1 MKPTPS
7 QKILA
12 LIFVSMIFLTSG
24 LFAQTFELKDY
35 KNPDYQFKML
45 ETGFSF
51 GSSTSGNK
59 RSYSGSQSWPELKND
74 RFEISGLL
82 TPNYYAYKNR
92 RHYQGSQRLQLG
104 LHPGYISRNNEIINQ
119 NSTQSEEYKHRS
131 FIGDLYA
138 ETNNRFYNNKLQ
150 FFEVNTKL
158 QYLYNGQKNSQDKD
172 PVDYQSAQSTIDRNQ
187 EISLYV
193 PLLIGMGRIESV
205 QDARLALYIFDDLK
219 KSGNLKHEPNKEEIE
234 TFASFITQLKNKRH
248 FDSRLRKISEI
259 TAVDSMLQTMGLK
272 TGPEASWFTLLNDNW
287 DFASGPQR
295 ESGSR
300 FSFGVAP
307 RMMIDL
313 NLGRDKYLDATNQE
327 SVSEDKAQNRAIGA
341 DFLVSYLRSVPTSAE
356 WQHDTYAEAVFSP
369 LNTYSITKSFEDD
382 IMTSEVES
390 FYKEPSFGATVSH
403 EIGYYPNSRTSV
415 SLLGEAGYRY
425 FYKAKRKVDPL
436 EEEESRNNLST
447 RLRLQGHYYLSPQLT
462 FNAVLAGYYNSNDYM
477 IRAIQTSAELTTH
490 DKNFSGELSLGFTYK
505 LY

>member
-1 MKPTPS
+1 MKS
-7 QKILA
+7 RMLLKRW
-12 LIFVSMIFLTSG
+12 LIACTSFVLITHSLQ
-24 LFAQTFELKDY
+24 AQENFELRDY
-35 KNPDYQFKML
+35 KNPDYQLKML

-51 GSSTSGNK
+51 GSNTNTIRK
-59 RSYSGSQSWPELKND
+59 SYSGSQSWPELRSD
-74 RFEISGLL
+74 RFAISGQL
-82 TPNYYAYKNR
+82 TPEYYAYKNR
-92 RHYQGSQRLQLG
+92 RHFQGSQRLQIGIQPRYLAN
-104 LHPGYISRNNEIINQ
+104 NNEAINQ
-119 NSTQSEEYKHRS
+119 NSSQSEEYKQRG
-131 FIGDLYA
+131 FMGNLYA
-138 ETNNRFYNNKLQ
+138 EANNRFYNNKLQ

-172 PVDYQSAQSTIDRNQ
+172 PVDYLSTQSAIDRNQ

-193 PLLIGMGRIESV
+193 PLLIGKGRIESV
-205 QDARLALYIFDDLK
+205 QDARLALYIFEDLK

-259 TAVDSMLQTMGLK
+259 TAVDSMLHTMGFK
-272 TGPEASWFTLLNDNW
+272 TGREASWFTLLNDNW

-313 NLGRDKYLDATNQE
+313 SFQRDRYLDATNQE
-327 SVSEDKAQNRAIGA
+327 SVIENKGQHRAFGA
-341 DFLVSYLRSVPTSAE
+341 DILVSYLRMVPTSAE

-369 LNTYSITKSFEDD
+369 LNTYSITKNIDGG
-382 IMTSEVES
+382 TSEVES
-390 FYKEPSFGATVSH
+390 FYKEPSFGARLSH
-403 EIGYYPNSRTSV
+403 EIGYYPNSRTSI
-415 SLLGEAGYRY
+415 SLLGEAGYQY

-436 EEEESRNNLST
+436 EEEESTNNLSAT
-447 RLRLQGHYYLSPQLT
+447 LRLQGHYYLSPQLT
-462 FNAVLAGYYNSNDYM
+462 FNALLAGTYNSNEYM

-490 DKNFSGELSLGFTYK
+490 DKHYSSVISFGFTYR
-505 LY
+505 LF